1 MALAVRRTQAASA
14 AKEPNTGDQEREF
27 SFSEADFR
35 GFVELAYEH
44 AGIALADSKRNLV
57 YSRLSRR
64 LRALGMNSFRE
75 YREYLSSSE
84 GSREIVG
91 FINAI
96 STNLTKFFRE
106 SHHFEHL
113 SSHVAATFAQDRRAG
128 KRLRIW
134 SAGCSTG
141 EEPYTIAVVL
151 KREIRDIE
159 RHDVRILA
167 TDIDTDVLA
176 KAACGEYQT
185 AAIEDVPKTYRE
197 FFPVVQGGK
206 DGVQIA
212 FDDTTKA
219 LIAFRHLNL
228 MQQWPFRGM
237 FDAIFC
243 RNVMIYFDGPTKAKL
258 VDRFTQ
264 QLHPGGWLYVGHSE
278 SLIGSH
284 PGLQLV
290 GRTVY
295 RREA

>member
-1 MALAVRRTQAASA
+1 MSHGLRSNAAAFTSSEPA
-14 AKEPNTGDQEREF
+14 AADLSREF
-27 SFSEADFR
+27 DFSDGDFR
-35 GFVELAYEH
+35 SLAQFAYDH

-57 YSRLSRR
+57 YGRLSRR
-64 LRALGMNSFRE
+64 LRALGLTTFRD
-75 YREYLSSSE
+75 YREYLATNESE
-84 GSREIVG
+84 LEA

-106 SHHFEHL
+106 AHHFDHFRT
-113 SSHVAATFAQDRRAG
+113 HIAASFVREANGAG
-128 KRLRIW
+128 GRRLRVW

-151 KREIRDIE
+151 KREIRDID

-167 TDIDTDVLA
+167 TDIDTEVIA
-176 KAACGEYQT
+176 RGTRGEYPESS
-185 AAIEDVPKTYRE
+185 IDDVPQTYRE
-197 FFPVVQGGK
+197 FFRAVGGEHKAAKVVMQ
-206 DGVQIA
+206 DEIRS
-212 FDDTTKA
+212 
-219 LIAFRHLNL
+219 LIAFRRLNL
-228 MQQWPFRGM
+228 MESWPFSGQ

-243 RNVMIYFDGPTKAKL
+243 RNVMIYFDGATKSAL
-258 VDRFTQ
+258 VERFTQ
-264 QLHPGGWLYVGHSE
+264 KIKPGGWLYIGHSE

>member
-84 GSREIVG
+84 GSREIVE

-106 SHHFEHL
+106 V
-113 SSHVAATFAQDRRAG
+113 SSFRAFKFARRCDVRARIAVPVSG
-128 KRLRIW
+128 CRIW

-176 KAACGEYQT
+176 KAACGEYPDGCDRRRSQN
-185 AAIEDVPKTYRE
+185 VP
-197 FFPVVQGGK
+197 
-206 DGVQIA
+206 GVLSGRAGRQ
-212 FDDTTKA
+212 
-219 LIAFRHLNL
+219 RRS
-228 MQQWPFRGM
+228 P
-237 FDAIFC
+237 
-243 RNVMIYFDGPTKAKL
+243 
-258 VDRFTQ
+258 DRFRRYHQ
-264 QLHPGGWLYVGHSE
+264 GAHHLPAPQLDAAVAVSRHVRRNLLPQRHDLFRRTDQRR
-278 SLIGSH
+278 SLSIASPNNFTRAAGSMS
-284 PGLQLV
+284 V
-290 GRTVY
+290 IRN
-295 RREA
+295 R